1 MILKTGPHVA
11 KYSLVFFLH
20 PLKDEESVYLIALHR
35 VMLEHVYEKKRN
47 VTF

>member
-11 KYSLVFFLH
+11 KYSLYSFFIL
-20 PLKDEESVYLIALHR
+20 LYSVSLIALHR